1 MSDSIASG
9 RQKRQKLDKHGKFAA
24 LQRLKELK
32 GSKNKYEV
40 SDVDRVYE
48 EVDEK
53 EYGRKVLERADDWIV
68 DDDGSGYVEDGRDI
82 FDDDLDEESI
92 SKTSKSKSA
101 SSKKGKSSEHN
112 ENKGSSSIRNMLMNM
127 PVKKKESNVKLE
139 DDDVLGD
146 IMSELNCDGNLNT
159 SSSSG
164 IVEVSASDY
173 LKSFKKSVK
182 IPKAEP
188 PPPKPKPE
196 VAKPP
201 VVIKPIV
208 KQEEIVVVKSEP
220 MSPEKMEVV
229 AESQRIDDFDSNDGF
244 PTDIPECNA
253 ISAANDVN
261 WDIEDFDSQDINK
274 AVSFVSSSSHEK
286 VDLKAK
292 IKEEPNLTDNL
303 KQGPSELDSKSESG
317 FTEEQLIW
325 AAMQADTEN
334 SAVPVDVNLDL
345 SKLPLVTNEK
355 GEQVLRL
362 FWLDAYE
369 DPFRQPG
376 TVYLFGKVWI
386 ESAKSHVSCCVCVKN
401 IERRIYILPREE
413 QVDLTTKAATGKS
426 VSLMD
431 VYNEFNN
438 NVAKKFKITQ
448 FKSKKV
454 TKNYAFNLPDVP
466 LSSEY
471 LEVKYPASCGAL
483 PSNLEGSTFSRIFGT
498 NTNSLELLL
507 IERRIKGP
515 CWLDLHAPEPVK
527 NSVSWCKI
535 EASLSKPEHVTIYS
549 GKPIPPPPI
558 VVASLNMRT
567 VVNPKTHQSEIV
579 MLGCLV
585 HHQFHLDR
593 PAPNPPF
600 QQHFCAFTKPC
611 DMPWPLD
618 HREAATRFSGTKT
631 EKVDT
636 ERALLGFFLAKLFK
650 LDPDLLVGH
659 DISGFDLEVLM
670 HRIFVNKVP
679 NWSRMGRLKRA
690 NPPQMKGRI
699 QLERNPVCGRL
710 VCDVKIS
717 AKELIRCRSY
727 DLSALCETVLKLKED
742 ERQDVPADEIR
753 KYFINSRDMYTLIT
767 RTMQDAVYTI
777 RLMCELNVL
786 PLAMQITNIAGN
798 LLSRTLMGGRSERNE
813 YLLLHAF
820 TEKEY
825 IVPDKE
831 YKKTGKQVQ
840 EADIE
845 DLDETGAEGGN
856 RTKKQGTSSRRKP
869 AYSGGLVLD
878 PKKGFYDK
886 LILLMDF
893 NSLYPSIIQEY
904 NICFTTVNVAQK
916 LDDDVE
922 PDLPQ
927 SNLEPGI
934 LPTEIRKL
942 VESRREVK
950 KLMKNPDLSHELRMQ
965 YNIRQT
971 ALKLTANSMYG
982 CLGFSFSRF
991 YAKPLAA
998 LVTAKGREILI
1009 NTRDL
1014 VQKLNYDVIYGDTDS
1029 IMINTN
1035 CLDYSEVFKIGH
1047 KIKAEVN
1054 KLYRQVELDV
1064 DGVFK
1069 YMLLLKKKKY
1079 AAVTIS
1085 QLPNGDFVTSQELKG
1100 LDIVRRDWSQ
1110 ISAEAGKFILS
1121 QILSDMPPDDRIEA
1135 IHAHLVRLRED
1146 LEEGKVPIQL
1156 LAITKQLTKDPVDY
1170 VDCKHQ
1176 PHVLVAMR
1184 LNSRGGKRI
1193 KQGDT
1198 VSYVICEDG
1207 SNLSA
1212 IQRAYHIDELK
1223 GSSNLKVDIK
1233 YYLSQQIHP
1242 VVSRLCDPIDGTD
1255 AARIAECLGLDPTSY
1270 RRQLQR
1276 AEENED
1282 AMFGERAILD
1292 ARERFRDCEKFK
1304 FSCTKCNKEIVIDS
1318 PYRKTELGEYQLV
1331 LEKCTNAEC
1340 DQSPMQHL
1348 APIQNALTLAMRA
1361 YIQRYYACWLICEDP
1376 ACTQRTR
1383 RLPLRFQSN
1392 YPICNLCEK
1401 GVMFKEYTDTELYN
1415 QLSYFQHIFDLS
1427 KIPTNDKKHL
1437 KISVETDT
1445 AYYKL
1450 KDHAEHFLK
1459 HSAYSVVNMGR
1470 MFEGM
1475 YMTGPPSKTN
1485 MHIKQEI
1492 KQEPL

>member
-1 MSDSIASG
+1 MSDSIATG
-9 RQKRQKLDKHGKFAA
+9 RQKRQKLDKKGKFAA
-24 LQRLKELK
+24 LQKLKDLK
-32 GSKNKYEV
+32 GAKNKYELTEE
-40 SDVDRVYE
+40 DDVYE

-53 EYGRKVLERADDWIV
+53 EYGKKVLERADDWIV

-82 FDDDLDEESI
+82 FDDDLDDESI
-92 SKTSKSKSA
+92 SKTSKNT
-101 SSKKGKSSEHN
+101 SSKKGNRSRVSEPS
-112 ENKGSSSIRNMLMNM
+112 ENKGSSNIRNMLMSM
-127 PVKKKESNVKLE
+127 PVKRKISNVKLDE
-139 DDDVLGD
+139 DDVLGD
-146 IMSELNCDGNLNT
+146 IMSELNSAG
-159 SSSSG
+159 SSDAKDEF
-164 IVEVSASDY
+164 VEMSASDY
-173 LKSFKKSVK
+173 LKSFRRNVK
-182 IPKAEP
+182 IPKTDPLQQRPSQELDLRIRKEMMKIKNEP
-188 PPPKPKPE
+188 ISPVKIKPE
-196 VAKPP
+196 P
-201 VVIKPIV
+201 VSPV
-208 KQEEIVVVKSEP
+208 KMDVDD
-220 MSPEKMEVV
+220 V

-244 PTDIPECNA
+244 PSNLSESAA

-261 WDIEDFDSQDINK
+261 WEIEEFDSQELCK
-274 AVSFVSSSSHEK
+274 ALDSTSNALPLKSEPK
-286 VDLKAK
+286 VNVKQ
-292 IKEEPNLTDNL
+292 EPV
-303 KQGPSELDSKSESG
+303 ELDDRSESG
-317 FTEEQLIW
+317 LTDEQLNAVW
-325 AAMQADTEN
+325 QTMSGNNTSAAPEEVV
-334 SAVPVDVNLDL
+334 SLDL

-355 GEQVLRL
+355 GAQVLRL
-362 FWLDAYE
+362 FWFDAYE

-376 TVYLFGKVWI
+376 VVYLFGKVWV
-386 ESAKSHVSCCVCVKN
+386 ESAKSHVSCCVAVKN
-401 IERRIYILPREE
+401 IDRKIYLLPREE
-413 QVDLTTKAATGKS
+413 QVDMSTKQKTGKE
-426 VSLMD
+426 VSMMD

-438 NVAKKFKITQ
+438 DVAKKYKIDH

-471 LEVKYPASCGAL
+471 LEVKYPATCGAL
-483 PSNLEGSTFSRIFGT
+483 PNSLEGSTFSRVFGT
-498 NTNSLELLL
+498 PTNSLELLL

-515 CWLDLHAPEPVK
+515 CWLDLCAPEAVK
-527 NSVSWCKI
+527 NPTSWCKI
-535 EASLSKPEHVTIYS
+535 EASLSKPENVTIYS
-549 GKPIPPPPI
+549 GKPIPPPPL
-558 VVASLNMRT
+558 VVASMNMRT

-579 MLGCLV
+579 MIGCLV
-585 HHQFHLDR
+585 NHQFYLDR

-611 DMPWPLD
+611 DIPWPLD
-618 HREAATRFSGTKT
+618 HKEEASRYTATKV

-636 ERALLGFFLAKLFK
+636 ERALLGFFLAKFFK
-650 LDPDLLVGH
+650 IDPDLLVGH
-659 DISGFDLEVLM
+659 DIAGFDLEVLM
-670 HRIFVNKVP
+670 HRIFVNKIP
-679 NWSRMGRLKRA
+679 NWSRIGRLRRA
-690 NPPQMKGRI
+690 NPSQNTKGRAY
-699 QLERNPVCGRL
+699 LERNAVCGRL

-727 DLSALCETVLKLKED
+727 DIGALCETVLKLKEN
-742 ERQDVPADEIR
+742 ERQDLSADDV
-753 KYFINSRDMYTLIT
+753 KKCFINSREMFMLIT
-767 RTMQDAVYTI
+767 RTMQDAAYI
-777 RLMCELNVL
+777 LRLMYELNVM

-820 TEKEY
+820 TEKDY

-831 YKKTGKQVQ
+831 YKKNAKHVQ
-840 EADIE
+840 EADV
-845 DLDETGAEGGN
+845 DTLDETGADAGN
-856 RTKKQGTSSRRKP
+856 NNNKKQGASSRRKP

-916 LDDDVE
+916 LNDDTE
-922 PDLPQ
+922 PELPQ
-927 SNLEPGI
+927 PNLEPGI

-950 KLMKNPDLSHELRMQ
+950 KLMKTPDLSPDLKMQ

-998 LVTAKGREILI
+998 LVTAKGRDILV

-1014 VQKLNYDVIYGDTDS
+1014 VQKLNYEVIYGDTDS

-1035 CLDYSEVFKIGH
+1035 CLDYGEVFKIGH

-1085 QLPNGDFVTSQELKG
+1085 QLPSGEFVTSQELKG

-1121 QILSDMPPDDRIEA
+1121 QILSDMPPDNRIEA
-1135 IHAHLVRLRED
+1135 IHAHLNKLRED
-1146 LEEGKVPIQL
+1146 LEEGRVPLQL
-1156 LAITKQLTKDPVDY
+1156 LAITKQLTKNPEEY
-1170 VDCKHQ
+1170 VDHKSQ

-1184 LNSRGGKRI
+1184 LNQRGGKRI
-1193 KQGDT
+1193 RQGDT
-1198 VSYVICEDG
+1198 VSYVICDDG
-1207 SNLSA
+1207 SNESA
-1212 IQRAYHIDELK
+1212 MQRAYPLEELK
-1223 GSSNLKVDIK
+1223 TNKSLKVDIK

-1242 VVSRLCDPIDGTD
+1242 VVSRLCEPIDGTD
-1255 AARIAECLGLDPTSY
+1255 SARIAECLGLDPTSY

-1282 AMFGERAILD
+1282 IGLGEKTVLD
-1292 ARERFRDCEKFK
+1292 VQERFRYCDRFK
-1304 FSCTKCNKEIVIDS
+1304 LRCSNCSKETMIDS
-1318 PYRKTELGEYQLV
+1318 PFRKTETGEYELV
-1331 LEKCTNAEC
+1331 LEKCINPEC
-1340 DQSPMQHL
+1340 AFSPMQHL
-1348 APIQNALTLAMRA
+1348 APIQNALTLAMRS
-1361 YIQRYYACWLICEDP
+1361 YVQRYYTSWLTCEDP
-1376 ACTQRTR
+1376 ACPQRTR

-1392 YPICNLCEK
+1392 FPICNLCEK
-1401 GVMFKEYTDTELYN
+1401 GVMYREYTDTELYT
-1415 QLSYFQHIFDLS
+1415 QLSFFQHIFDLS
-1427 KIPTNDKKHL
+1427 KIPASDKRHL
-1437 KISVETDT
+1437 RISMDIDS
-1445 AYYKL
+1445 AYFKL
-1450 KDHAEHFLK
+1450 KDHIEQLLK
-1459 HSAYSVVNMGR
+1459 HSAYSVVNMSH

-1475 YMTGPPSKTN
+1475 YVTGAPSKITMN
-1485 MHIKQEI
+1485 IKQEI
-1492 KQEPL
+1492 KREPL

>member
-9 RQKRQKLDKHGKFAA
+9 RQKRQKLDKNGKFAA

-48 EVDEK
+48 EVDER
-53 EYGRKVLERADDWIV
+53 EYGKKVLERADDWIV

-82 FDDDLDEESI
+82 FDDDLDDESI
-92 SKTSKSKSA
+92 SKSSKNQTT
-101 SSKKGKSSEHN
+101 SSKKASRHKLADSS
-112 ENKGSSSIRNMLMNM
+112 ENKGSSNIRNMLMSM
-127 PVKKKESNVKLE
+127 PVKRKVANVKLE

-146 IMSELNCDGNLNT
+146 IMSELNSERNSDVQNEA
-159 SSSSG
+159 
-164 IVEVSASDY
+164 VEMSASDY
-173 LKSFKKSVK
+173 LKSFRKNVK
-182 IPKAEP
+182 IPKMEL
-188 PPPKPKPE
+188 PPKPKQEPIK
-196 VAKPP
+196 A
-201 VVIKPIV
+201 KPIV
-208 KQEEIVVVKSEP
+208 KNDIVVKSEP
-220 MSPEKMEVV
+220 ISPEKMDIDVT
-229 AESQRIDDFDSNDGF
+229 ESQRIDDFDSNDGF
-244 PTDIPECNA
+244 PTDIPECSA

-261 WDIEDFDSQDINK
+261 WEIEDFDSQ
-274 AVSFVSSSSHEK
+274 ELGK
-286 VDLKAK
+286 VMDNVNSKSLKADSKIK
-292 IKEEPNLTDNL
+292 IKEEPGVIPFKIEEN
-303 KQGPSELDSKSESG
+303 SEDVDVKSESG
-317 FTEEQLIW
+317 LTDEQMSALPMPVW
-325 AAMQADTEN
+325 EASN
-334 SAVPVDVNLDL
+334 SAGPAEVSVDL
-345 SKLPLVTNEK
+345 SKLPLTTNEK
-355 GEQVLRL
+355 GDQVLRL

-376 TVYLFGKVWI
+376 IVYLFGKVWI
-386 ESAKSHVSCCVCVKN
+386 ETAKSHVSCCVAVKN
-401 IERRIYILPREE
+401 IDRRIYLLPREE
-413 QVDLTTKAATGKS
+413 QMDLKTKKSTGKP
-426 VSLMD
+426 VSLTD

-438 NVAKKFKITQ
+438 EISKKFKLST
-448 FKSKKV
+448 FKSRKV
-454 TKNYAFNLPDVP
+454 TKSYAFSLPDVP
-466 LSSEY
+466 ASSEY

-483 PSNLEGSTFSRIFGT
+483 PSSLEGSTFSRVFGT
-498 NTNSLELLL
+498 PTNSLELLL
-507 IERRIKGP
+507 IGRRIKGP
-515 CWLDLHAPEPVK
+515 CWLDLCAPEPVK
-527 NSVSWCKI
+527 NPTSWCKV
-535 EASLSKPEHVTIYS
+535 EACLSKPEHVSVYS
-549 GKPIPPPPI
+549 GKPLPPPPI
-558 VVASLNMRT
+558 VVASLSMRT

-579 MLGCLV
+579 MIGCLV
-585 HHQFHLDR
+585 HHEFHLDR

-611 DMPWPLD
+611 DMAWPLD
-618 HREAATRFSGTKT
+618 HKDAASRFTATKF
-631 EKVDT
+631 EKVDS
-636 ERALLGFFLAKLFK
+636 ERALLGFFLAKFFK

-670 HRIFVNKVP
+670 HRIFVNKIP
-679 NWSRMGRLKRA
+679 NWSRMGRLRRA
-690 NPPQMKGRI
+690 NPPQVKGRLQI
-699 QLERNPVCGRL
+699 ERNPVCGRL

-727 DLSALCETVLKLKED
+727 DLSALCEAVLKLKED
-742 ERQDVPADEIR
+742 ERRELSADEIR
-753 KYFINSRDMYTLIT
+753 KCYTNSREMFLLIT
-767 RTMQDAVYTI
+767 CTMQDATYII
-777 RLMCELNVL
+777 RLMYELNVM

-820 TEKEY
+820 TEKDY

-831 YKKTGKQVQ
+831 YKKNKQVQ
-840 EADIE
+840 ETDLE
-845 DLDETGAEGGN
+845 VLDETGGN
-856 RTKKQGTSSRRKP
+856 QTKKQGASSRRKP

-904 NICFTTVNVAQK
+904 NICFTTVNVTHNSN
-916 LDDDVE
+916 DDIE
-922 PDLPQ
+922 PDLPP
-927 SNLEPGI
+927 STVEPGI

-950 KLMKNPDLSHELRMQ
+950 KLMKNPDLSSEVRMQ

-1009 NTRDL
+1009 STKDL
-1014 VQKLNYDVIYGDTDS
+1014 VQKLNYEVIYGDTDS

-1035 CLDYSEVFKIGH
+1035 CLDYGEVFKIGH

-1079 AAVTIS
+1079 AAVTMS
-1085 QLPNGDFVTSQELKG
+1085 QLPSGEFITSQELKG

-1121 QILSDMPPDDRIEA
+1121 QILSDMPQDDRIEA
-1135 IHAHLVRLRED
+1135 IHAHLVKLRED

-1156 LAITKQLTKDPVDY
+1156 LAITKQLTKNPEEY
-1170 VDCKHQ
+1170 VDHKNQ

-1193 KQGDT
+1193 RSGDT
-1198 VSYVICEDG
+1198 VAYVICDDG

-1212 IQRAYHIDELK
+1212 MQRAYHVDELK
-1223 GSSNLKVDIK
+1223 TNKSLKVDVK
-1233 YYLSQQIHP
+1233 YYLAQQIHP

-1270 RRQLQR
+1270 RRQMQR
-1276 AEENED
+1276 AEENEELGL
-1282 AMFGERAILD
+1282 GEKSVLD
-1292 ARERFRDCEKFK
+1292 AQERFRDCDKFK
-1304 FSCTKCNKEIVIDS
+1304 FKCRKCAKEIVIDS
-1318 PYRKTELGEYQLV
+1318 PYRKTETSEYELV
-1331 LEKCTNAEC
+1331 LEKCPNSDC
-1340 DQSPMQHL
+1340 DLSPLQHL
-1348 APIQNALTLAMRA
+1348 APIQNALTLAMRT
-1361 YIQRYYACWLICEDP
+1361 YVQKYYACWLVCEDP
-1376 ACTQRTR
+1376 ACPQKTR

-1401 GVMFKEYTDTELYN
+1401 GVMFREYTDTELYT
-1415 QLSYFQHIFDLS
+1415 QLSFFQHIFDLS
-1427 KIPTNDKKHL
+1427 KIPANDKKFL
-1437 KISVETDT
+1437 RISVETDN
-1445 AYYKL
+1445 AYCKL
-1450 KDHAEHFLK
+1450 KEHVEQLLK
-1459 HSAYSVVNMGR
+1459 HSAYSVVNMSR

-1475 YMTGPPSKTN
+1475 YLTVPSSKGIMN
-1485 MHIKQEI
+1485 IKQEI

>member
-1 MSDSIASG
+1 MASG

-32 GSKNKYEV
+32 GTKHKYEV
-40 SDVDRVYE
+40 SQLDSVYE

-53 EYGRKVLERADDWIV
+53 EYGKKVLERADDWIV

-82 FDDDLDEESI
+82 FDDDLDDESI
-92 SKTSKSKSA
+92 SKSKSTKSKDG
-101 SSKKGKSSEHN
+101 SKKSRGKGTDNS
-112 ENKGSSSIRNMLMNM
+112 ENKGSSTIRNMLMNM
-127 PVKKKESNVKLE
+127 PVKKKEVIVKLDE
-139 DDDVLGD
+139 DDVLGD
-146 IMSELNCDGNLNT
+146 IMSELNSDGN
-159 SSSSG
+159 SG
-164 IVEVSASDY
+164 SASKSGFVEMSARDY
-173 LKSFKKSVK
+173 LKSFTKSVK
-182 IPKAEP
+182 KPKAEP
-188 PPPKPKPE
+188 PPRPRPTIIPDSK
-196 VAKPP
+196 
-201 VVIKPIV
+201 KPIV
-208 KQEEIVVVKSEP
+208 TVKSEP
-220 MSPEKMEVV
+220 LSPEKMEVDEV
-229 AESQRIDDFDSNDGF
+229 PESQRIDDFDSNDGF
-244 PTDIPECNA
+244 PTDITEFSA
-253 ISAANDVN
+253 MSAANEVN
-261 WDIEDFDSQDINK
+261 WEIEDFDSQELTK
-274 AVSFVSSSSHEK
+274 AVDSASSSSTLVTDEK
-286 VDLKAK
+286 SRAMTEPMSALK
-292 IKEEPNLTDNL
+292 IV
-303 KQGPSELDSKSESG
+303 KSEPEDLDAREESDL
-317 FTEEQLIW
+317 TEEQLSAVW
-325 AAMQADTEN
+325 KAMQGTDSSNSVLPSDVSVDT
-334 SAVPVDVNLDL
+334 
-345 SKLPLVTNEK
+345 SKLPLVTNEG
-355 GEQVLRL
+355 GEQVLRM

-369 DPFRQPG
+369 DPYKQPG

-386 ESAKSHVSCCVCVKN
+386 ESAKSYVSCCVAVKN
-401 IERRIYILPREE
+401 INRRIYLLPREE
-413 QVDLTTKAATGKS
+413 EVDVKTKNSTGKAITIT
-426 VSLMD
+426 D

-438 NVAKKFKITQ
+438 DVAKKYKISQ

-454 TKNYAFNLPDVP
+454 SKNYCFSLPDVP

-483 PSNLEGSTFSRIFGT
+483 PSSLQGATFSRIFGT

-507 IERRIKGP
+507 LERRIKGP
-515 CWLDLHAPEPVK
+515 CWLDLTAPEAVK
-527 NSVSWCKI
+527 NPTSWCKF
-535 EASLSKPEHVTIYS
+535 EASLSKPENVTIYA
-549 GKPIPPPPI
+549 GKPLPPPPI
-558 VVASLNMRT
+558 VVATLNMRT

-585 HHQFHLDR
+585 HHQFPLDR

-600 QQHFCAFTKPC
+600 QQHFCVITKPC

-618 HREAATRFSGTKT
+618 HRDAAARFTATKV
-631 EKVDT
+631 EKADS

-679 NWSRMGRLKRA
+679 NWSRMGRLRRS
-690 NPPQMKGRI
+690 NPPQNVKGRV
-699 QLERNPVCGRL
+699 QFEKNPVCGRL

-727 DLSALCETVLKLKED
+727 DLGALCESVLKLKED
-742 ERQDVPADEIR
+742 DRQDLSADEVR
-753 KYFINSRDMYTLIT
+753 KCFINGREMFLLVT
-767 RTMQDAVYTI
+767 RTMQDAAYII
-777 RLMCELNVL
+777 RLMSELNVM

-820 TEKEY
+820 TEKDY

-831 YKKTGKQVQ
+831 FKKAAKQVQ
-840 EADIE
+840 EIEADGLE
-845 DLDETGAEGGN
+845 ETGEDGGN
-856 RTKKQGTSSRRKP
+856 RKKQSASSRRKP

-878 PKKGFYDK
+878 PKKGFYDN

-916 LDDDVE
+916 CDDELE
-922 PDLPQ
+922 PELPVP
-927 SNLEPGI
+927 NLEPGI

-950 KLMKNPDLSHELRMQ
+950 KLMKIPDLSPDLRMQ

-998 LVTAKGREILI
+998 LVTAKGREILT

-1014 VQKLNYDVIYGDTDS
+1014 VQKLDYDVIYGDTDS
-1029 IMINTN
+1029 IMINTK
-1035 CLDYSEVFKIGH
+1035 CLDYGEVFKIGH

-1085 QLPNGDFVTSQELKG
+1085 QLPNGEYVTSQELKG

-1121 QILSDMPPDDRIEA
+1121 QILSDLPADDRIEA
-1135 IHAHLVRLRED
+1135 IHAHLVKLRED
-1146 LEEGKVPIQL
+1146 LEGGKVPIQL
-1156 LAITKQLTKDPVDY
+1156 LAITKQLTKNPEEY
-1170 VDCKHQ
+1170 VDHKSQ

-1193 KQGDT
+1193 RQGDT
-1198 VSYVICEDG
+1198 VSYVICDDG
-1207 SNLSA
+1207 STLSA
-1212 IQRAYHIDELK
+1212 MQRAYHVDELK
-1223 GSSNLKVDIK
+1223 NADNLKIDIK
-1233 YYLSQQIHP
+1233 YYLAQQIHP
-1242 VVSRLCDPIDGTD
+1242 VVSRLCDPIEGTD

-1270 RRQLQR
+1270 RRQIQR
-1276 AEENED
+1276 AEEGD
-1282 AMFGERAILD
+1282 DFGMGEKSILD
-1292 ARERFRDCEKFK
+1292 AQDRFRDCDKFK
-1304 FSCTKCNKEIVIDS
+1304 FSCRKCSKEIIVDS
-1318 PYRKTELGEYQLV
+1318 PHRKTENGDYELV
-1331 LEKCTNAEC
+1331 LEKCVNPDC
-1340 DQSPMQHL
+1340 DLSPMQHL
-1348 APIQNALTLAMRA
+1348 APIQNSLTLSMRT
-1361 YIQRYYACWLICEDP
+1361 YIHRYYAGWLYCEDP
-1376 ACTQRTR
+1376 ACPQRTR
-1383 RLPLRFQSN
+1383 RLPLRFQRN

-1401 GVMFKEYTDTELYN
+1401 GVMLKDYTDTQLYN
-1415 QLSYFQHIFDLS
+1415 QLSYFQFIFDLS
-1427 KIPTNDKKHL
+1427 KIPSSEKKAL
-1437 KISVETDT
+1437 KISIETDK
-1445 AYYKL
+1445 AYFKL
-1450 KDHAEHFLK
+1450 KSHVEQLLK
-1459 HSAYSVVNMGR
+1459 HSAYSVVNMSR

-1475 YMTGPPSKTN
+1475 YFARPSIKAAVQ
-1485 MHIKQEI
+1485 IKQEV
-1492 KQEPL
+1492 KEESL